1 MKILSTLVGLFH
13 FRCILRNWFQQ
24 REHGKKAGAS
34 IDQNESNQ
42 MFVPGEDT
50 KSKQFEE
57 MMDDIPVDILTIT
70 QEIIVERYFNNRMLT
85 NKDDILYSQMKKT
98 YPKEMNIAL
107 KIKSFLENK
116 YGTKTLHS

>member
-57 MMDDIPVDILTIT
+57 MMDDI
-70 QEIIVERYFNNRMLT
+70 
-85 NKDDILYSQMKKT
+85 LYSQMKKT